1 MAEREGFEP
10 SIRLLAYT
18 RSRRAPS
25 TTRPSLLS
33 NKIRIIYNIYMSVK
47 INFQIFLIFLSFF
60 LIELKFFFQELSLG
74 KIWFYLDG
82 NSLVGLQA
90 FAEKISISFKHGI
103 YFFNTILFL
112 LDLNFF
118 VLVGILIILI
128 SFLAF
133 IFSY

>member
-1 MAEREGFEP
+1 
-10 SIRLLAYT
+10 
-18 RSRRAPS
+18 
-25 TTRPSLLS
+25 
-33 NKIRIIYNIYMSVK
+33 MSVK

-60 LIELKFFFQELSLG
+60 LIALKFFFQELSLG

-90 FAEKISISFKHGI
+90 YAEKISISFKHGI
-103 YFFNTILFL
+103 YFFNALLFL

-118 VLVGILIILI
+118 FLAGILIILI

-133 IFSY
+133 VFCY